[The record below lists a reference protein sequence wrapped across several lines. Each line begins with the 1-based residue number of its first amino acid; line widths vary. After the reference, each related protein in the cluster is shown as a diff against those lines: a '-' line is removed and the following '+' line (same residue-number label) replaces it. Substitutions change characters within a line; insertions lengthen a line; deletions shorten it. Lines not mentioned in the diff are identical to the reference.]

1 MIRGAD
7 KNVLMWLLVALCM
20 AGIVLIWLPSFFDT
34 IWGFSEDLGKKSNGA
49 SGAFMQ
55 NLKEIQKEFEYA
67 LDEQQKTDKKQQE
80 AQLQQV
86 APLDEQSLQD
96 ITKQLEEFKDTSEK
110 SNQELLTPKAYCT
123 RKGGVY
129 TERSGI
135 SGSLYG
141 VCSFTDGSECHALLF
156 SKEKCHVGQYTK
168 AEDGIPK
175 WPDLALSVDSIEY
188 CRRLD
193 GVLTA
198 VPRERARGVCIKGI
212 TVINNGIA
220 ASMPTQLDIDG
231 KRYSIRALQVQEKQT
246 LTQTIILQ
254 KTPDLASIVLRA
266 DADNILQEI
275 DKKNNTYQYVQK

>member
-1 MIRGAD
+1 MIRGVD

-20 AGIVLIWLPSFFDT
+20 AGIVLIWLPSFLDT
-34 IWGFSEDLGKKSNGA
+34 IWGFSEDLGKKGTGA

-55 NLKEIQKEFEYA
+55 NLKEIQKDFERA
-67 LDEQQKTDKKQQE
+67 LDEQQKTDTKQQE
-80 AQLQQV
+80 APLPQV

-96 ITKQLEEFKDTSEK
+96 ITKQLEEFTDSSEK
-110 SNQELLTPKAYCT
+110 SNQVQLAPKTYCT

-129 TERSGI
+129 AERSGVN
-135 SGSLYG
+135 GSSYG

-156 SKEKCHVGQYTK
+156 SKEKCHMGQYTK

-175 WPDLALSVDSIEY
+175 WPDLAISVDSIDY

-193 GVLTA
+193 GVLTT
-198 VPRERARGVCIKGI
+198 VPRERARGVCIKGV

-220 ASMPTQLDIDG
+220 ASTRTQLDIDG

-254 KTPDLASIVLRA
+254 KTPDLASVVLKA
-266 DADNILQEI
+266 DADTILQEI